1 MKLDANG
8 ESKCEESK
16 TFAGELVFC
25 FVDTPKWK
33 VLNILLA
40 MNLKCVFENTSY
52 YQYISCIHC
61 WFILT
66 NYEI

>member
-25 FVDTPKWK
+25 FVDTCSSQMEGVKYSFGYEFEVCVWK
-33 VLNILLA
+33 YKLLSVHF
-40 MNLKCVFENTSY
+40 LYSLLVYT
-52 YQYISCIHC
+52 
-61 WFILT
+61 
-66 NYEI
+66 

>member
-25 FVDTPKWK
+25 FVDTCSSQMEGVKYSFGYEFE
-33 VLNILLA
+33 V
-40 MNLKCVFENTSY
+40 CV
-52 YQYISCIHC
+52 
-61 WFILT
+61 
-66 NYEI
+66 